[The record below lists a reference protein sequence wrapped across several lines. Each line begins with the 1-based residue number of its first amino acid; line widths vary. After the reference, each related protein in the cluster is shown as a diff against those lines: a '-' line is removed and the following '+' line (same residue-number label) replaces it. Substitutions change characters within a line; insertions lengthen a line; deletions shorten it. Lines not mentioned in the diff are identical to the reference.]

1 LTLIAKDYFTQ
12 TSTYSFVNL
21 YVFVFKNKL
30 NNMKKTF
37 SLITALIFLSLN
49 AANAQNVTARDEAAS
64 VDFMRN
70 TGMMYVVVGVILII
84 FIGIIVYLINIDRKL
99 TKLEN
104 QINQNE

>member
-1 LTLIAKDYFTQ
+1 
-12 TSTYSFVNL
+12 
-21 YVFVFKNKL
+21 
-30 NNMKKTF
+30 MKKIF

-49 AANAQNVTARDEAAS
+49 AANAQNMET

-70 TGMMYVVVGVILII
+70 TGMIYVVVGVILII
-84 FIGIIVYLINIDRKL
+84 FICIIIYQINIERNL

>member
-1 LTLIAKDYFTQ
+1 
-12 TSTYSFVNL
+12 
-21 YVFVFKNKL
+21 
-30 NNMKKTF
+30 MKKIF

-49 AANAQNVTARDEAAS
+49 AANAQNMET

-70 TGMMYVVVGVILII
+70 TGMIYVVVGVILII
-84 FIGIIVYLINIDRKL
+84 FIGIIIYLINIDRKL

>member
-1 LTLIAKDYFTQ
+1 MKR
-12 TSTYSFVNL
+12 TS
-21 YVFVFKNKL
+21 
-30 NNMKKTF
+30 
-37 SLITALIFLSLN
+37 SLITTLIFLSFN
-49 AANAQNVTARDEAAS
+49 AAKAQNET

-84 FIGIIVYLINIDRKL
+84 FIGIIAYLINIDRKL

>member
-1 LTLIAKDYFTQ
+1 
-12 TSTYSFVNL
+12 
-21 YVFVFKNKL
+21 
-30 NNMKKTF
+30 MKKTISF
-37 SLITALIFLSLN
+37 IATLIFLSLN
-49 AANAQNVTARDEAAS
+49 AANAQNTGG

-84 FIGIIVYLINIDRKL
+84 FIGIIAYLINIDRKL

>member
-1 LTLIAKDYFTQ
+1 
-12 TSTYSFVNL
+12 
-21 YVFVFKNKL
+21 
-30 NNMKKTF
+30 MKRTI

-49 AANAQNVTARDEAAS
+49 AAQAQNTEG

-70 TGMMYVVVGVILII
+70 TGMIYVVVGVILII

>member
-1 LTLIAKDYFTQ
+1 MILFQLRPPQYFHPFRDI
-12 TSTYSFVNL
+12 FVTFNR
-21 YVFVFKNKL
+21 FFC
-30 NNMKKTF
+30 NMKKAI
-37 SLITALIFLSLN
+37 SLIMTLIFLSLN
-49 AANAQNVTARDEAAS
+49 AANAQSTGE

>member
-1 LTLIAKDYFTQ
+1 MKKIISLIA
-12 TSTYSFVNL
+12 
-21 YVFVFKNKL
+21 
-30 NNMKKTF
+30 TF
-37 SLITALIFLSLN
+37 IFLSLN
-49 AANAQNVTARDEAAS
+49 AAKAQNTGG

-84 FIGIIVYLINIDRKL
+84 FIGIIAYLINIDRKL

>member
-1 LTLIAKDYFTQ
+1 VAF
-12 TSTYSFVNL
+12 STH
-21 YVFVFKNKL
+21 KNKL
-30 NNMKKTF
+30 SNMKKTF
-37 SLITALIFLSLN
+37 SIITALIFLSFN
-49 AANAQNVTARDEAAS
+49 AAHAQNTAG